1 MQIVFILNLTYE
13 AAVENQKNVI
23 KEVDD
28 IKPDGKKAQ
37 LYKYMVADFVDLI
50 L

>member
-1 MQIVFILNLTYE
+1 MKI

-28 IKPDGKKAQ
+28 IKLDDKKAQ
-37 LYKYMVADFVDLI
+37 LYKYMAADFVGLI